1 MTFKQESKDRLL
13 ETMMIGVNWHV
24 MHGSESAATCAA
36 SIHRNCASTI
46 FHVQECNDSTGIQET
61 EMHRAGEHTHALLL
75 DERLSI
81 DLKRS
86 RDDILVMRADW
97 SARAASC
104 ICTARARSN

>member
-1 MTFKQESKDRLL
+1 MYSQRPLSHCIFS
-13 ETMMIGVNWHV
+13 
-24 MHGSESAATCAA
+24 
-36 SIHRNCASTI
+36 
-46 FHVQECNDSTGIQET
+46 FHVQECNDSIGTQET
-61 EMHRAGEHTHALLL
+61 QMDRAGEHTHALLL

-104 ICTARARSN
+104 ISTARARSDQKTDKFGVGADMP